1 MNVVESKRSKTAP
14 GGREDEGGWLEAPA
28 QPGARVDLDL
38 DRLLR
43 TAPRAL
49 AAALIDVSTGAAL
62 RFRSFDERINRDIDL
77 FAEGSSELFRDLS
90 LIAIE
95 SMDLGLLEGAGE
107 RREAIQKV
115 IVQTHSLL
123 YLLMRAPGRPRL
135 VLATVC
141 WSDAN
146 LGMVQLAAREAL
158 KELGDES

>member
-1 MNVVESKRSKTAP
+1 MNVVESKRSRATP
-14 GGREDEGGWLEAPA
+14 GGREEEARWLEAPA
-28 QPGARVDLDL
+28 QPGARVELDL

-62 RFRSFDERINRDIDL
+62 GFRSFDNRIDRDIDL

-123 YLLMRAPGRPRL
+123 YVLIRAPGRPKL

-158 KELGDES
+158 KELGAAS